1 MAISFRVSKCV
12 LHTCSA
18 TYRKG
23 RQQDQADQRKAV
35 DEGTEPLSTGSAR
48 TCCRILGKGLKQQLR
63 DSNPC
68 VRSNEESDKEMEAV
82 PKQPG
87 WLPNVPSQSDNLVG
101 PLDEEC
107 DKEMEAVPKQPG
119 WLPSA
124 PSQSDN
130 LVALVVLVQQLQDN
144 TVAKMHAL
152 NSRLSQVEW
161 KVDRVD
167 DGILNLKKVI
177 KEIDA
182 EADKMKACIKSTQD
196 DLVGNVNDLLSNL
209 LSVRDDVMDE
219 WTSMH
224 AECNADPAPKAVQS
238 STDKCAD
245 VFLHEQI
252 GSSLLLGPSIR
263 SRVEWFESGA
273 LGSCTSTLTKTSPL
287 SSGVGLYDLTLD
299 DGAEEEEQFF
309 PTGDLYEIVD

>member
-1 MAISFRVSKCV
+1 
-12 LHTCSA
+12 
-18 TYRKG
+18 
-23 RQQDQADQRKAV
+23 
-35 DEGTEPLSTGSAR
+35 
-48 TCCRILGKGLKQQLR
+48 
-63 DSNPC
+63 
-68 VRSNEESDKEMEAV
+68 V

-87 WLPNVPSQSDNLVG
+87 WFPSVPSQSDNLVR

-107 DKEMEAVPKQPG
+107 DKEMEAVPKQLG

-130 LVALVVLVQQLQDN
+130 LVGPVVVLVQQLQDN
-144 TVAKMHAL
+144 TVAEMHAL

-196 DLVGNVNDLLSNL
+196 DLF
-209 LSVRDDVMDE
+209 VRDDVMDE
-219 WTSMH
+219 FTSMH
-224 AECNADPAPKAVQS
+224 AEFKADPASKAVQS
-238 STDKCAD
+238 SADKCAD
-245 VFLHEQI
+245 VFLHQQK

-273 LGSCTSTLTKTSPL
+273 LGSRTSTPTATSPQ